1 MSAMPSKVRHRCI
14 SPSSLTRPE
23 VWSER
28 IPSLRSTKTTFSL
41 SKFLSWLE
49 IPSSVI
55 MPPSTESD
63 FESSPRPS
71 IEIEKQNLLEQG
83 LLKRE
88 SKRRPV
94 FSHIG
99 TLYIVNGFLIFM
111 VIVLARELWKKP
123 VDPSLQVYSP
133 ANDVVEYIPQQHFR
147 AALFN
152 QTEYMG
158 FPTDETDKLWS
169 DLYNFGISTITEDEA
184 KKLHS
189 PTIPIFGTKKYLI
202 QLDVWHELHCLN
214 DLRKTLY
221 PERYTMD
228 SLDSL
233 KFPNGTINRDTDMFR
248 HWDHCIDSIRQA
260 LMCHADVSPIPFH
273 INVPARKGIFP
284 RLATT
289 HTCRNFT
296 KIQEWARERF
306 AGEWRVELEPEEAQY
321 VIDTAGFSQDPEED
335 IQFLYELFPG
345 DKFFKYW
352 REHPYNGG
360 DGV

>member
-1 MSAMPSKVRHRCI
+1 MHVVMSAMPSKVRHRCI

-123 VDPSLQVYSP
+123 VDPSLQVYCMVQSF
-133 ANDVVEYIPQQHFR
+133 QHYYR
-147 AALFN
+147 
-152 QTEYMG
+152 G
-158 FPTDETDKLWS
+158 
-169 DLYNFGISTITEDEA
+169 
-184 KKLHS
+184 
-189 PTIPIFGTKKYLI
+189 
-202 QLDVWHELHCLN
+202 
-214 DLRKTLY
+214 
-221 PERYTMD
+221 
-228 SLDSL
+228 
-233 KFPNGTINRDTDMFR
+233 
-248 HWDHCIDSIRQA
+248 
-260 LMCHADVSPIPFH
+260 
-273 INVPARKGIFP
+273 
-284 RLATT
+284 
-289 HTCRNFT
+289 
-296 KIQEWARERF
+296 
-306 AGEWRVELEPEEAQY
+306 
-321 VIDTAGFSQDPEED
+321 
-335 IQFLYELFPG
+335 
-345 DKFFKYW
+345 
-352 REHPYNGG
+352 
-360 DGV
+360 